1 MIILHIASITNNLY
15 NGVCVVVPEHIKSQ
29 QNYETV
35 GFLNIRNDVI
45 EEITPQFHYNEIKK
59 IDELDA
65 PFNKPD
71 IVVFHEAYVKE
82 YLIISKELRKR
93 KIPYIIIPHGELN
106 EEAQQKK
113 HLKKV
118 VANFLLFDTFINGA
132 AAIQCLSQR
141 EMDSTHFG
149 KQKFIGT
156 NGINIPEKKK
166 TSFHTDEIKFVYI
179 GRLDAYHKGLDL
191 MISAIKNI
199 SDFLRENKCTFN
211 LYGPDL
217 NGRFQHVTDLI
228 NEANVQDIVFLNHE
242 VSGKQKEDILLDAD
256 IFIQTSRFEGMPMG
270 ILEALSYSIPCL
282 ITKGTTLGEY
292 VYKYDSGWVSDTTVE
307 GIAES
312 LEKSI
317 NECNTLITK
326 SKNALRSVQDNFS
339 WDNIAKSTIADYNK
353 IIELMRKDEH
363 GTKKELY

>member
-1 MIILHIASITNNLY
+1 MIILHIASITNNPY

-29 QNYETV
+29 QKYETV
-35 GFLNIRNDVI
+35 GFLNIRNDII
-45 EEITPQFHYNEIKK
+45 EGITPQFHYNEIKK
-59 IDELDA
+59 IDKLDA

-71 IVVFHEAYVKE
+71 IVVFHEAYIRE
-82 YLIISKELRKR
+82 YLIISKALRKR

-118 VANFLLFDTFINGA
+118 VANFLLFNTFINGA
-132 AAIQCLSQR
+132 VAIQCLSQR
-141 EMDSTHFG
+141 EMDSTRFG

-156 NGINIPEKKK
+156 NGINIPEKRK
-166 TSFHTDEIKFVYI
+166 TSFHTDKIKFVYI

-270 ILEALSYSIPCL
+270 ILEAMSYGLPCL
-282 ITKGTTLGEY
+282 VTEGTTLSKAIQDANSGWGCKTESQAIALELRKAISERDLLQNYSSGAKNMIIKSFAWSSVAPHMIGEY
-292 VYKYDSGWVSDTTVE
+292 G
-307 GIAES
+307 
-312 LEKSI
+312 
-317 NECNTLITK
+317 
-326 SKNALRSVQDNFS
+326 ALNRRYYE
-339 WDNIAKSTIADYNK
+339 TR
-353 IIELMRKDEH
+353 L
-363 GTKKELY
+363 

>member
-1 MIILHIASITNNLY
+1 MIILHIASITNNPY

-29 QNYETV
+29 QKYEIV

-45 EEITPQFHYNEIKK
+45 EGITPQFHYNEIKK
-59 IDELDA
+59 IDKLDA

-118 VANFLLFDTFINGA
+118 VANFLLFNTFINGA
-132 AAIQCLSQR
+132 VAIQCLSQR

-156 NGINIPEKKK
+156 NGINIPEKRKI
-166 TSFHTDEIKFVYI
+166 SFHTDEIKFVYI

-270 ILEALSYSIPCL
+270 ILEAMSYGLPCL
-282 ITKGTTLGEY
+282 VTEGTTLGKNIVNGGAGWCADTNSESITRTLLSCIVQKNLY
-292 VYKYDSGWVSDTTVE
+292 DEMSIKAKILIEKLFTWENISRNTINKY
-307 GIAES
+307 
-312 LEKSI
+312 
-317 NECNTLITK
+317 
-326 SKNALRSVQDNFS
+326 
-339 WDNIAKSTIADYNK
+339 
-353 IIELMRKDEH
+353 
-363 GTKKELY
+363 KELVGSNVKDR

>member
-1 MIILHIASITNNLY
+1 MIILHIASITNSPY

-29 QNYETV
+29 QKYETV

-45 EEITPQFHYNEIKK
+45 EGITPQFHYNKIKK

-82 YLIISKELRKR
+82 YLILSKELRKR
-93 KIPYIIIPHGELN
+93 KIPYIILPHGELN

-113 HLKKV
+113 HFKKV
-118 VANFLLFDTFINGA
+118 VANFLLFNAFINGA
-132 AAIQCLSQR
+132 VAIQCLSQR

-166 TSFHTDEIKFVYI
+166 TSFHKDEIKFVYI

-199 SDFLRENKCTFN
+199 SDFLRENKCSFN

-228 NEANVQDIVFLNHE
+228 NEANVQYIVFLNHE

-256 IFIQTSRFEGMPMG
+256 VFIQTSRFEGMPMG
-270 ILEALSYSIPCL
+270 ILEAMSYGLPCL
-282 ITKGTTLGEY
+282 VTNGTTLGRFIMQY
-292 VYKYDSGWVSDTTVE
+292 NSGWVSETSVDEV
-307 GIAES
+307 S
-312 LEKSI
+312 Q
-317 NECNTLITK
+317 TLIKSLSDNKMLMTK
-326 SKNALRSVQDNFS
+326 SKNGIKTIEENFT
-339 WDNIAKSTIADYNK
+339 WDNIAEKTIEKYSE
-353 IIELMRKDEH
+353 ILLE
-363 GTKKELY
+363 

>member
-1 MIILHIASITNNLY
+1 MIILHIASITNNPY

-35 GFLNIRNDVI
+35 GLLNIRNDVI
-45 EEITPQFHYNEIKK
+45 EGITPQFHYNEIKK
-59 IDELDA
+59 IDKLDA

-156 NGINIPEKKK
+156 NGINIPEKRK

-256 IFIQTSRFEGMPMG
+256 VFIQTSRFEGMPMG
-270 ILEALSYSIPCL
+270 ILEAMSYGLPCL
-282 ITKGTTLGEY
+282 VTEGTTL
-292 VYKYDSGWVSDTTVE
+292 SGIV
-307 GIAES
+307 AE
-312 LEKSI
+312 
-317 NECNTLITK
+317 NECGWSTK
-326 SKNALRSVQDNFS
+326 TNIGDIAMKIKKAVTESEAFVDKGKNSQ
-339 WDNIAKSTIADYNK
+339 K
-353 IIELMRKDEH
+353 IITEFFTWEKISDLAINRY
-363 GTKKELY
+363 KEIAFKEN

>member
-1 MIILHIASITNNLY
+1 MIILHIASITNNPY

-29 QNYETV
+29 QKYETV
-35 GFLNIRNDVI
+35 GFLNIRNDII
-45 EEITPQFHYNEIKK
+45 EGITPQFHYNEIKK
-59 IDELDA
+59 IDKLDA

-82 YLIISKELRKR
+82 YLIISKELRKL

-118 VANFLLFDTFINGA
+118 VANFLLFNTFINGA
-132 AAIQCLSQR
+132 VAIQCLSQR
-141 EMDSTHFG
+141 EMDSTRFG

-199 SDFLRENKCTFN
+199 SDFLRENKCAFN

-228 NEANVQDIVFLNHE
+228 NEADVQDIVFLNHE

-270 ILEALSYSIPCL
+270 ILEAMSYGLPCL
-282 ITKGTTLGEY
+282 VTEGTTL
-292 VYKYDSGWVSDTTVE
+292 SGI
-307 GIAES
+307 IAE
-312 LEKSI
+312 
-317 NECNTLITK
+317 NECGWSAKTNIEDIAMKIKKAVTESEIFVDKGRNSQKIITK
-326 SKNALRSVQDNFS
+326 FFTWEKISDLAIDRYKK
-339 WDNIAKSTIADYNK
+339 IAF
-353 IIELMRKDEH
+353 
-363 GTKKELY
+363 KEN

>member
-1 MIILHIASITNNLY
+1 MIILHIASITNSPY
-15 NGVCVVVPEHIKSQ
+15 NGVCVVVPEYIKSQ
-29 QNYETV
+29 KKYETV
-35 GFLNIRNDVI
+35 GFLNIRNDII
-45 EEITPQFHYNEIKK
+45 EGITPQFHYNEIKK
-59 IDELDA
+59 IDKLDA

-71 IVVFHEAYVKE
+71 IVVFHEAYIRE
-82 YLIISKELRKR
+82 YLIISKALRKR

-118 VANFLLFDTFINGA
+118 VANFLLFNTFINGA
-132 AAIQCLSQR
+132 VAIQCLSQR
-141 EMDSTHFG
+141 EMDSTRFG

-156 NGINIPEKKK
+156 NGINIPEKRK
-166 TSFHTDEIKFVYI
+166 TSFHTDKIKFVYI

-199 SDFLRENKCTFN
+199 SDFLCENKCTFN

-270 ILEALSYSIPCL
+270 ILEAMSYGLPCL
-282 ITKGTTLGEY
+282 VTEGTTL
-292 VYKYDSGWVSDTTVE
+292 SGI
-307 GIAES
+307 IAE
-312 LEKSI
+312 
-317 NECNTLITK
+317 NECGWSAKTNIEDIAMKIKKAVTESEIFVDKGRNSQKIITK
-326 SKNALRSVQDNFS
+326 FFTWEKISDLAIDRYKK
-339 WDNIAKSTIADYNK
+339 IAF
-353 IIELMRKDEH
+353 
-363 GTKKELY
+363 KEN

>member
-1 MIILHIASITNNLY
+1 MIILHIASITNNPY

-29 QNYETV
+29 QKYETV
-35 GFLNIRNDVI
+35 GFLNTRNDII
-45 EEITPQFHYNEIKK
+45 EGITPQFHYNEIKR
-59 IDELDA
+59 IDKLEA
-65 PFNKPD
+65 PFDKPD

-93 KIPYIIIPHGELN
+93 KIPYIILPHGELN

-118 VANFLLFDTFINGA
+118 VANFLLFNAFINGA
-132 AAIQCLSQR
+132 VAIQCLSQR

-166 TSFHTDEIKFVYI
+166 TSFHTGEIKFVYI

-270 ILEALSYSIPCL
+270 ILEAMSYGLPCL
-282 ITKGTTLGEY
+282 VTNGTTLGRFIMQCN
-292 VYKYDSGWVSDTTVE
+292 SGWVSETSVDEV
-307 GIAES
+307 S
-312 LEKSI
+312 Q
-317 NECNTLITK
+317 TLIKSLSDKKMLMTK
-326 SKNALRSVQDNFS
+326 SKNGIKTIEENFA
-339 WDNIAKSTIADYNK
+339 WDNIAEKTV
-353 IIELMRKDEH
+353 
-363 GTKKELY
+363 KKYSEILLE

>member
-1 MIILHIASITNNLY
+1 MIILHIASITNSPY

-29 QNYETV
+29 QKYETV

-45 EEITPQFHYNEIKK
+45 EGITPQFYYNEIKK
-59 IDELDA
+59 IDKLDA

-71 IVVFHEAYVKE
+71 IVVFHEAYIKE

-270 ILEALSYSIPCL
+270 ILEAMSYGLPCL
-282 ITKGTTLGEY
+282 VTEGTTLGKNIVNGGAGWCADTNSESITRTLLSCIVQKNLY
-292 VYKYDSGWVSDTTVE
+292 DEMSIKAKILIEKLFTWENISRNTVNKY
-307 GIAES
+307 
-312 LEKSI
+312 
-317 NECNTLITK
+317 
-326 SKNALRSVQDNFS
+326 
-339 WDNIAKSTIADYNK
+339 
-353 IIELMRKDEH
+353 
-363 GTKKELY
+363 KELVGSNVKNR

>member
-1 MIILHIASITNNLY
+1 MIILHIASITNSPY

-29 QNYETV
+29 QKYETV
-35 GFLNIRNDVI
+35 GFLNIRNDII
-45 EEITPQFHYNEIKK
+45 EGITPQFHYNEIKK
-59 IDELDA
+59 IDKLDA

-71 IVVFHEAYVKE
+71 IVVFHEAYIRE
-82 YLIISKELRKR
+82 YLIISKALRKR

-118 VANFLLFDTFINGA
+118 VANFLLFNTFINGA
-132 AAIQCLSQR
+132 VAIQCLSQR
-141 EMDSTHFG
+141 EMDSTRFG

-156 NGINIPEKKK
+156 NGINIPEKRK
-166 TSFHTDEIKFVYI
+166 TSFHTDKIKFVYI

-270 ILEALSYSIPCL
+270 ILEAMSYGLPCL
-282 ITKGTTLGEY
+282 VTEGTTL
-292 VYKYDSGWVSDTTVE
+292 SGI
-307 GIAES
+307 IAE
-312 LEKSI
+312 
-317 NECNTLITK
+317 NECGWSAKTNIEDIAMKIKKAVTESEIFVDKGRNSQKIITK
-326 SKNALRSVQDNFS
+326 FFTWEKISDLAIDRYKK
-339 WDNIAKSTIADYNK
+339 IAF
-353 IIELMRKDEH
+353 
-363 GTKKELY
+363 KEN